1 MNNARLRRD
10 ACLRV
15 LVRVA
20 LGGLLAVLVAEAVVR
35 RFYYL
40 HGGYDNVLGP
50 QIAPGMV
57 RYGLEGMGTS
67 YWVGRGLRR
76 PRAPDPSLP
85 SILALGDSFTEA
97 LGLDDDDV
105 FTHRLERKLHNAGI
119 SVQVLNAGH
128 AGASVADYIAL
139 APRYREWFSPRWTVI
154 QLRAAD
160 LTTEPWQARP
170 SYAGFVRGTAG
181 GLQTQAAVVAQ
192 HSPLWFAFLSVR
204 QKSMLITLGLIR
216 VHDFLETAR
225 AEPPLF
231 QGAAP
236 NQSTRKSSETNPSA
250 AWPVAEELTLLART
264 YAGRVTI
271 AYLPEFDPEAPSKT
285 DPIERIVDAACD
297 IQRISCLNLRRHYP
311 KFAADHVSPFGFP
324 NSAYNFGH
332 MNELGHHALADD
344 LEREIARL
352 QSDGIF

>member
-1 MNNARLRRD
+1 MNNARHRRD
-10 ACLRV
+10 GCLRV

-20 LGGLLAVLVAEAVVR
+20 LGGLLAVLVAEAAVR

-40 HGGYDNVLGP
+40 RGDYDNVLGP

-67 YWVGRGLRR
+67 YWVERGLRR

-105 FTHRLERKLHNAGI
+105 FTHRLERKLHDGGS

-139 APRYREWFSPRWTVI
+139 APRYREWFSPRWTVV

-160 LTTEPWQARP
+160 LTSEPWQARP
-170 SYAGFVRGTAG
+170 SYARFARGSGAEI
-181 GLQTQAAVVAQ
+181 QVQPAVVAQ
-192 HSPLWFAFLSVR
+192 HSPLWFSLLRLR
-204 QKSMLITLGLIR
+204 QKSMLITLGVIR
-216 VHDFLETAR
+216 VHDFLVAAR

-231 QGAAP
+231 RGGVAA
-236 NQSTRKSSETNPSA
+236 QSPEKSRDTDPST
-250 AWPVAEELTLLART
+250 AWPVAEELALLARA
-264 YAGRVTI
+264 YDGRVTI
-271 AYLPEFDPEAPSKT
+271 AYLPEFDPEAPSRT
-285 DPIERIVDAACD
+285 DPIERIVQAACD

-352 QSDGIF
+352 QSNGIF